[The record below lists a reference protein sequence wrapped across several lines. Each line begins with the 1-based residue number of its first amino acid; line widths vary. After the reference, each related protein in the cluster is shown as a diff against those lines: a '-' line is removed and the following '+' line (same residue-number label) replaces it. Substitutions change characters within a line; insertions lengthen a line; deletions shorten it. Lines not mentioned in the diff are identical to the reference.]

1 MPENKSFQLERPPR
15 EEEAPVEPEAEASA
29 SPEAEASVEAEPPV
43 EAAPPVEAEAVPE
56 ELLALPPL
64 VWATMNSAPSLVM
77 PLL

>member
-1 MPENKSFQLERPPR
+1 MPENRSFQLERPPR
-15 EEEAPVEPEAEASA
+15 EEEPVDAPAPVDPEDEASA

-43 EAAPPVEAEAVPE
+43 EAEALPE

-64 VWATMNSAPSLVM
+64 VWATMNSAASLVM